1 MLKKILTSLLFSTA
15 AGFASAN
22 SCSNAGLG
30 AITDFCFDSA
40 FPLRIMGSTVISGN
54 DVPNPPHA
62 TNQSICKC
70 GKEPYVRYG
79 YTRGMWLP
87 TRLVE
92 VVRNPSCSP
101 VYGKQVG
108 QVLKQMSR
116 VGGLTGAVS
125 VNGGSV
131 GQGKYDTGFYHYHS
145 WVFPLYN
152 IYGWT
157 PRCFYRGSFES
168 SVLQPTWSKRDP
180 VWGNL
185 LYPEWMAIGN
195 VVNNPLFDM
204 AAHTAS
210 CVANTTGVGWGYADD
225 TAYWLGG
232 CMGNNLPA
240 VGALSAERDST
251 VATSTILN
259 RSIMVSNRTGGF
271 ASVST
276 VGDNALCSPIA
287 TPFPRKSEFKATML
301 YPYSEAS
308 SGSSSRSAD
317 GLDLD
322 TMVKQSAGEVASFLN
337 ITSRCAHRLGASS
350 LRWGIGRSEKST
362 KTEDEDAVY
371 LLWRWVDC
379 CEFD

>member
-1 MLKKILTSLLFSTA
+1 MLKKLFTALLLSAAVSATA
-15 AGFASAN
+15 N
-22 SCSNAGLG
+22 TCSNAGLS
-30 AITDFCFDSA
+30 TVMNFCFDSA
-40 FPLRIMGSTVISGN
+40 FPLRIMGNTVISGN
-54 DVPNPPHA
+54 DVPNPSHA
-62 TNQSICKC
+62 TGQSICKC

-87 TRLVE
+87 TRMVE

-101 VYGKQVG
+101 VYGNAVG
-108 QVLKQMSR
+108 QALKQASR
-116 VGGLTGAVS
+116 IGGLFGTTTSAG
-125 VNGGSV
+125 GGSV
-131 GQGKYDTGFYHYHS
+131 GHSNYDTGFYHYHS

-157 PRCFYRGSFES
+157 PRCFHRGSFES
-168 SVLQPTWSKRDP
+168 SVIQPTWSSRDP

-185 LYPEWMAIGN
+185 LYPEWMVIGN

-210 CVANTTGVGWGYADD
+210 CVANTTGLGAGYADD

-232 CMGNNLPA
+232 CMGKTMPA
-240 VGALSAERDST
+240 TGSMSAERGSVT
-251 VATSTILN
+251 ASSTILN

-287 TPFPRKSEFKATML
+287 APFPRKSEFKATMMF
-301 YPYSEAS
+301 PYSEAS
-308 SGSSSRSAD
+308 TASSSSTSD
-317 GLDLD
+317 LDLKSA
-322 TMVKQSAGEVASFLN
+322 VQQGAGEVASFLG

-350 LRWGIGRSEKST
+350 LRWGLNRSERAT
-362 KTEDEDAVY
+362 RTEDEDAVY